1 MPINQHGGTTTM
13 TISWPR
19 SNKCTLAARRQYN
32 SQMNY
37 IVVRPY
43 NRGFSAVSIVM
54 GSDTQVIP
62 PFESWALDTG
72 KKIIFANNKMHKM
85 LASHYMLGSYQTQAS
100 YAYTFEE
107 MCAIMTS
114 NLGPSDRERY
124 LALRDDQGIQMPV
137 GTGKWEMATYIG
149 LRSLHVAGVIFVG
162 IAKIVAVITILPIL
176 IHWMS
181 KKK

>member
-1 MPINQHGGTTTM
+1 MHTNLHGGTTTM

-19 SNKCTLAARRQYN
+19 SNSCTLAARRQYN

-54 GSDTQVIP
+54 GSDTTVIP
-62 PFESWALDTG
+62 PFESWALNDG
-72 KKIIFANNKMHKM
+72 KKIVFANNKMHKL

-100 YAYTFEE
+100 YAYTYEE

-124 LALRDDQGIQMPV
+124 LALKAEQGLQKPV
-137 GTGKWEMATYIG
+137 NGSRGEVALYIALRTLQLCGTVFIG
-149 LRSLHVAGVIFVG
+149 V
-162 IAKIVAVITILPIL
+162 AKIVAILTVIPFI
-176 IHWMS
+176 IHLLS
-181 KKK
+181 KRK

>member
-1 MPINQHGGTTTM
+1 M

-85 LASHYMLGSYQTQAS
+85 LSSHYMLGSYQTQAS
-100 YAYTFEE
+100 YAYTYEE
-107 MCAIMTS
+107 MCAIMKS
-114 NLGPSDRERY
+114 NMGPSDRERY
-124 LALRDDQGIQMPV
+124 LILKHEQSIQKPVDGTRAEVAL
-137 GTGKWEMATYIG
+137 YIG
-149 LRSLHVAGVIFVG
+149 LRTLQLCGTILVGV
-162 IAKIVAVITILPIL
+162 AKIMAVVTIVPFVIYM
-176 IHWMS
+176 MS
-181 KKK
+181 KRK